1 VKVFLDANVFF
12 AAAGSPTGGSA
23 FVLELAKHKKIQA
36 TTVGHALVEAERN
49 IQKKLGG
56 EAVGRHY
63 ENLLAVKPEIQSID
77 NVSIG
82 IATALEQLLVR
93 KDVPILLGA
102 MLSKSDFLITLDR
115 KDFIDNKKLQ
125 EAELSFQIVTP
136 GDFLQK
142 YIREHEK

>member
-1 VKVFLDANVFF
+1 MLRLVRSWKSFYDLLKVKVFLDANVFF

-49 IQKKLGG
+49 IQKKLG
-56 EAVGRHY
+56 E
-63 ENLLAVKPEIQSID
+63 
-77 NVSIG
+77 
-82 IATALEQLLVR
+82 
-93 KDVPILLGA
+93 
-102 MLSKSDFLITLDR
+102 
-115 KDFIDNKKLQ
+115 